1 MRILYITDSLERG
14 GAEKQMSIV
23 ADRVRQFGH
32 ESVVIA
38 LTGGGYWESYL
49 KEHGVPVTVLN
60 LPTWRHATARALREF
75 GMLVDLVRSH
85 RPHVAVSFP
94 YHCSVWGSWAAAQA
108 GVPIVIGGRRDCEVQ
123 RAVVPLPRWLEKRS
137 YAGTTFFVCNSLAV
151 VESVRQSE
159 GLQAEH
165 LEVIYNAV
173 DVPARASEA
182 RSGIRRKLGVSDST
196 VVVAMVANFYP
207 HKNQLLL
214 VRAAARVVPDH
225 GNVVFVLAGGYW
237 DYQEDVEREIAT
249 LGLQRHVRI
258 VGPVQGAA
266 QLLPAVDIGV
276 QCSESEGL
284 SNAILEHMA
293 YAKPIVATRV
303 GGNPELVIE
312 GETGYL
318 VDRGDASALADAILA
333 LANDPAARVKLGG
346 NGRARVEE
354 QFSWEVALRDWDR
367 LYCRLASGATDAGHQ
382 DGEMRP
388 VNTECAEASFRF
400 QKGIVVSPADL

>member
-1 MRILYITDSLERG
+1 MRILYIADSLERG

-23 ADRVRQFGH
+23 ADRVRRFGH

-60 LPTWRHATARALREF
+60 LPTWRHATARALRELGTF
-75 GMLVDLVRSH
+75 VDLIRSH
-85 RPHVAVSFP
+85 QPDIAVSFP
-94 YHCSVWGSWAAAQA
+94 YHCSVWGSWAAGQA
-108 GVPIVIGGRRDCEVQ
+108 GVPVVIGGRRDCEVQ

-137 YAGTTFFVCNSLAV
+137 YAGTTCFVCNSLAV
-151 VESVRQSE
+151 AETVRRTE
-159 GLQAEH
+159 GLESEH

-173 DVPARASEA
+173 DVPAPAPA
-182 RSGIRRKLGVSDST
+182 VRSGIRRRLGVSDST

-207 HKNQLLL
+207 HKNQRLL
-214 VRAAARVVPDH
+214 VRAAARVVPEH

-237 DYQEDVEREIAT
+237 DYQKDVEREISA
-249 LGLQRHVRI
+249 LGLRESVRI
-258 VGPVQGAA
+258 VGPLQGAA

-293 YAKPIVATRV
+293 YAKPVVATRV
-303 GGNPELVIE
+303 GGNQELVIE
-312 GETGYL
+312 GETGHL
-318 VDRGDASALADAILA
+318 VDRGDESALADAILT
-333 LANDPAARVKLGG
+333 LANDPAARVKLGS

-354 QFSWEVALRDWDR
+354 RFSWEVVLRDWDR
-367 LYCRLASGATDAGHQ
+367 LYCRLASGTTDAWDEG
-382 DGEMRP
+382 GELRS
-388 VNTECAEASFRF
+388 VDAEWAE
-400 QKGIVVSPADL
+400 V